1 MTPKPAAEEPDHF
14 RSPLH
19 FAASLTAD
27 FVASEISS
35 PNLDILD
42 VGCGDGL
49 IAADLLARGFK
60 VTAIDSN
67 FEAVERAR
75 KNGVPALHK
84 RLDEHAAKSGA
95 KYDCIFVSRAL
106 HHLPPPAEAVAQL
119 ASLLKDDGK
128 LLIED
133 FAYER
138 ATPRACNWLFE
149 KAAACPENSMATGRE
164 PGHGRHTW
172 LRQKPENADD
182 AKRIFSQFYQGHKHI
197 LTGEA
202 MQEVLAIKFSDNIP
216 EEGKSYLFRYI
227 CDFLPATT
235 AGADEAAAIW
245 AEETAL
251 MAAGL
256 LPAIGFRQVLS
267 KRS

>member
-1 MTPKPAAEEPDHF
+1 MLNSAPDHF

-27 FVASEISS
+27 FVAGMISDH
-35 PNLDILD
+35 NVEILD

-49 IAADLLARGFK
+49 IAADLTDRGFK

-67 FEAVERAR
+67 FEAAERAR
-75 KNGVPALHK
+75 KNGVPAIHK
-84 RLDEHAAKSGA
+84 RLDEYAAKSGTR
-95 KYDCIFVSRAL
+95 YGCILVSRAL
-106 HHLPPPAEAVAQL
+106 HHLPPVAEAVAQL
-119 ASLLKDDGK
+119 ATLLDDGGK

-133 FAYER
+133 FAYEK
-138 ATPRACNWLFE
+138 ANARACNWLFE
-149 KAAACPENSMATGRE
+149 KAAECPENTVASGGE
-164 PGHGRHTW
+164 PGHRRHAW
-172 LRQKPENADD
+172 LRQKPENADA
-182 AKRIFSQFYQGHKHI
+182 AKRIFSEFYQGNKHI

-202 MQEVLAIKFSDNIP
+202 MQAALAERFSDDIP
-216 EEGKSYLFRYI
+216 QEGKSYLFRYI

-235 AGADEAAAIW
+235 KGADAAAAVW

-251 MAAGL
+251 LAAGL

-267 KRS
+267 KRA